1 MADILD
7 RIDWDHYRRTL
18 IKAVEPT
25 TGKPVIVKSKPI
37 PKPAPKP
44 RTKHEILAHEVE
56 LVALCKLIK
65 ALDDYDSHL
74 IMLQRC
80 KRLSAESKQ
89 RGVDAVCW

>member
-1 MADILD
+1 MDTILD
-7 RIDWDHYRRTL
+7 RIDWDHFRRTSV
-18 IKAVEPT
+18 KSVD
-25 TGKPVIVKSKPI
+25 PVTDKLVTVKSKPM

-44 RTKHEILAHEVE
+44 RTKYEILAHEVE

>member
-1 MADILD
+1 MESVLD
-7 RIDWDHYRRTL
+7 RIDCDHYRRTS
-18 IKAVEPT
+18 IKSAEPVID
-25 TGKPVIVKSKPI
+25 KPAIVKSKPI
-37 PKPAPKP
+37 SKPAPNP
-44 RTKHEILAHEVE
+44 RTKHEILAHEAE

-65 ALDDYDSHL
+65 SMDDYDSYL

>member
-1 MADILD
+1 MENVLD
-7 RIDWDHYRRTL
+7 RIDWDHYRRTS
-18 IKAVEPT
+18 IKAVEPVIN
-25 TGKPVIVKSKPI
+25 KPVTVKSKPI
-37 PKPAPKP
+37 PKPAPNP

-65 ALDDYDSHL
+65 ALDDYDSYL

-80 KRLSAESKQ
+80 KRLSEESKQ

>member
-1 MADILD
+1 MDTILD
-7 RIDWDHYRRTL
+7 RIDWDHYRRTS
-18 IKAVEPT
+18 IKAVEPVID
-25 TGKPVIVKSKPI
+25 KPVTVKSKPV
-37 PKPAPKP
+37 PRPAPKP
-44 RTKHEILAHEVE
+44 RTKHEILAHEAD